1 MKKDLNALRDS
12 CNRSVSTDRGNEQEE
27 TKRKMSFNLLMQ
39 EAVTLRNALEK
50 ALAADAH
57 DEVLDILGAVEKLKV
72 VDNLVSETKIGITVK
87 SVTSKYAKGDAAS
100 KKAQAI
106 LKEWTRLAK
115 EEKSKGSSNGGGGAK
130 GKSKATPNTTPGGK
144 TAVAAAPSLNVAKEV
159 ELLSEARL
167 KIFHLFVETLSKG
180 DKSLVK
186 SVEET
191 ACRVEKALDAAFPSL
206 GKEYVPRARTILINM
221 KKNEKLRSAVAS
233 GALSP
238 DELATKPIVELGN
251 EEFLRKREEMR
262 QEDFE
267 AKRLDWDEANEA
279 EIKLS
284 LGIDPNAEVWH
295 YDSDDESDA
304 GIE

>member
-1 MKKDLNALRDS
+1 MA
-12 CNRSVSTDRGNEQEE
+12 
-27 TKRKMSFNLLMQ
+27 NLLTQ

-115 EEKSKGSSNGGGGAK
+115 EEKSKGGAGNGGGAK
-130 GKSKATPNTTPGGK
+130 SKTKATANTTPGGK
-144 TAVAAAPSLNVAKEV
+144 AAAAAPSLNVAKEL

-186 SVEET
+186 GVEET

-206 GKEYVPRARTILINM
+206 GKEYAPRARTILINM

-238 DELATKPIVELGN
+238 EELATKPIVELGN
-251 EEFLRKREEMR
+251 EEFLKLREEMR

-267 AKRLDWDEANEA
+267 AKRLDWDEANSA

>member
-1 MKKDLNALRDS
+1 M
-12 CNRSVSTDRGNEQEE
+12 
-27 TKRKMSFNLLMQ
+27 
-39 EAVTLRNALEK
+39 
-50 ALAADAH
+50 
-57 DEVLDILGAVEKLKV
+57 
-72 VDNLVSETKIGITVK
+72 
-87 SVTSKYAKGDAAS
+87 
-100 KKAQAI
+100 
-106 LKEWTRLAK
+106 
-115 EEKSKGSSNGGGGAK
+115 
-130 GKSKATPNTTPGGK
+130 
-144 TAVAAAPSLNVAKEV
+144 
-159 ELLSEARL
+159 LSEARL

-186 SVEET
+186 GVEET

-206 GKEYVPRARTILINM
+206 GKEYAPRARTILINM

-238 DELATKPIVELGN
+238 EELATKPIVELGN
-251 EEFLRKREEMR
+251 EEFLKLREEMR

-267 AKRLDWDEANEA
+267 AKRLDWDEANSA

>member
-1 MKKDLNALRDS
+1 MA
-12 CNRSVSTDRGNEQEE
+12 
-27 TKRKMSFNLLMQ
+27 NLLTQ

-115 EEKSKGSSNGGGGAK
+115 EEKSKGGASNGGGA
-130 GKSKATPNTTPGGK
+130 KSKTKATANTTPGGK
-144 TAVAAAPSLNVAKEV
+144 AAAAAPSLNVAKEL

-186 SVEET
+186 GVEET

-206 GKEYVPRARTILINM
+206 GKEYAPRARTILINM

-238 DELATKPIVELGN
+238 EELATKPIVELGN
-251 EEFLRKREEMR
+251 EEFLKLREAMR

-267 AKRLDWDEANEA
+267 AKRLDWDEANLA
-279 EIKLS
+279 EIKQS